1 MDELVAVGLA
11 GIIGLFVTGLVLLG
25 IIAWVAA
32 RIWSAFVT
40 DDWWWTDAEI
50 LLALLVLATG
60 YAVTGIWLQRTGRI

>member
-1 MDELVAVGLA
+1 MDELVAVGVA
-11 GIIGLFVTGLVLLG
+11 GIIGLFVTGLVLLS

-32 RIWSAFVT
+32 RIWSTFVT
-40 DDWWWTDAEI
+40 GDWWTDAEI